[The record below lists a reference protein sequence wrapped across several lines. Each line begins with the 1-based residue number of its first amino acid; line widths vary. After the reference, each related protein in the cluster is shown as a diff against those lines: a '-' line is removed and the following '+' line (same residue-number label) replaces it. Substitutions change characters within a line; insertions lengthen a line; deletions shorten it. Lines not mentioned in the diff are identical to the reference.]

1 MPSRRKSPRKSSGV
15 RPDYYRNEDAQD
27 SPNLPSR
34 KAVKPTPSKYKHKI
48 GYKERIR
55 KSPPERK
62 KSTNTS
68 PSESSYEE
76 ESESEEE
83 DVIDD
88 PRKKKSTNMIS
99 NRWERGRQ
107 EGRTKND
114 GNDDEIEDEKNA
126 SSRKLSATKVSER
139 ARREE
144 RTNDDDVDEDDIEN
158 ETNSPEVEVSNI
170 RRRIWERENDRND
183 IDDIDDDSAHGVSRH
198 NENKR
203 KRDDDDDYDE
213 QGGSQINE
221 MMKKDGEI
229 TKLKRTIKTLESKI
243 KDMQRTSMGTPSRDK
258 TGWKGEEFVFVKEVN
273 DFCRDRLYPKEK
285 FLRKNW
291 KDYLPDDTRSL
302 YSVSMKHLSIPE
314 GSDKRD
320 IWERVIVPSIRDKY
334 QSMRCNMNN
343 KIKSIYLSMRN
354 LLVYANT
361 YPTY

>member
-15 RPDYYRNEDAQD
+15 RPDYYRTEDAQD

-48 GYKERIR
+48 GYKERNR

-62 KSTNTS
+62 KSTNSS

-76 ESESEEE
+76 ESESEDEE
-83 DVIDD
+83 AIDD
-88 PRKKKSTNMIS
+88 TRKKKSTDMIA

-114 GNDDEIEDEKNA
+114 GNDDEIEDENNT
-126 SSRKLSATKVSER
+126 SSRKLAATKVSGC

-144 RTNDDDVDEDDIEN
+144 RTNDDDVDEDDVEN
-158 ETNSPEVEVSNI
+158 ETNSPEMEVSKI
-170 RRRIWERENDRND
+170 RRRIWDNENDRND
-183 IDDIDDDSAHGVSRH
+183 IDDIDDDSEHGGSRH

-203 KRDDDDDYDE
+203 KRDDDKDE

-221 MMKKDGEI
+221 MTKKDGEI

-291 KDYLPDDTRSL
+291 KEYLPDDTRSL
-302 YSVSMKHLSIPE
+302 YSVCMKHLSIPE

-334 QSMRCNMNN
+334 QSMKCNMNN

>member
-15 RPDYYRNEDAQD
+15 RPDYYRTEDAQD

-34 KAVKPTPSKYKHKI
+34 KAVTPTPSKYKHKI
-48 GYKERIR
+48 GYKERNR

-114 GNDDEIEDEKNA
+114 GNDDEIEDENNT
-126 SSRKLSATKVSER
+126 SSRKLAATKVSGR

-144 RTNDDDVDEDDIEN
+144 RTNDDDVDEDDVE
-158 ETNSPEVEVSNI
+158 ETNSPEMEVSNI
-170 RRRIWERENDRND
+170 RRRIWENENDRND
-183 IDDIDDDSAHGVSRH
+183 IDDIDDDSEHGGSRH

-203 KRDDDDDYDE
+203 KRDDNDNDE
-213 QGGSQINE
+213 QGGSPINE
-221 MMKKDGEI
+221 MTKKDGEI

-291 KDYLPDDTRSL
+291 KEYLPDDTRSL
-302 YSVSMKHLSIPE
+302 YSVCMKHLSIPE

-334 QSMRCNMNN
+334 QSMKCNMNN

-361 YPTY
+361 YCTY